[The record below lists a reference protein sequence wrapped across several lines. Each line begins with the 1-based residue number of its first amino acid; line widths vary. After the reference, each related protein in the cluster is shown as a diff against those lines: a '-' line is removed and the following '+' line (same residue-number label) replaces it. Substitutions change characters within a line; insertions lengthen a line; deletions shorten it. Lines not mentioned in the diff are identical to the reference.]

1 MARHYLVD
9 GTNLSRG
16 DDYDPRFPRMEE
28 LRAGE
33 LVDDVARLA
42 ERLGPRAEVEL
53 YFDGPSRP
61 LGSPGRAFLRFS
73 YERSADELIEG
84 KVRLLRS
91 RGLGVV
97 VATEDGALGR
107 ELEAEGARVIGR
119 SELRRLCGG

>member
-16 DDYDPRFPRMEE
+16 ADYDPRFPEMEE
-28 LRAGE
+28 ARASE
-33 LVDDVARLA
+33 LVDRVARLA
-42 ERLGPRAEVEL
+42 ERLGARVEVEI
-53 YFDGPSRP
+53 YFDGPSRAVGEAGP
-61 LGSPGRAFLRFS
+61 AFVRFS
-73 YERSADELIEG
+73 YERPADELIEG

-91 RGLGVV
+91 RGVGVV

-119 SELRRLCGG
+119 AELWRLCAG

>member
-16 DDYDPRFPRMEE
+16 ADYDPRFPSMEE
-28 LRAGE
+28 TRSAE
-33 LVDDVARLA
+33 LIDRVARLA
-42 ERLGPRAEVEL
+42 ERLGGRGEVEI

-61 LGSPGRAFLRFS
+61 VGEAAPAFVRFS
-73 YERSADELIEG
+73 HERPADELIEG

-119 SELRRLCGG
+119 AELWRLCAG